1 VETAEENAR
10 QALAMH
16 RARWLADRD
25 KTEQALSLL
34 EEELDLPAR
43 PRRIECYDI
52 STIQGTNTVASM
64 VVFED
69 GLPTPQQYRRFRIRT
84 VTGQDDFA
92 SMHEV
97 LERRFRHL
105 ATGRPSRAAPTGG
118 AALDGAALDE
128 AAPAAPALDETVP
141 AAEAKAPREP
151 SPWDA
156 VPDLVIIDG
165 GKGQLGAALD
175 VLRDY
180 GLGAIP
186 VCGLAKREEEL
197 FVADLAEPIV
207 LPRTSE
213 ALYLV
218 QRVRDEAHRFA
229 ITYHRSLRGRAQTRS
244 VLDAITGIGPKR
256 KRALLRRFGSV
267 RGIRE
272 ASVEEVAATV
282 GFTRRLAETVKRS
295 L

>member
-1 VETAEENAR
+1 
-10 QALAMH
+10 M
-16 RARWLADRD
+16 ADRD
-25 KTEQALSLL
+25 KTELALSLL

-69 GLPTPQQYRRFRIRT
+69 GHPNPQQYRRFRIRT

-105 ATGRPSRAAPTGG
+105 ATAQPAPGSDAPGG
-118 AALDGAALDE
+118 E
-128 AAPAAPALDETVP
+128 APDSEPAT
-141 AAEAKAPREP
+141 PREP

-165 GKGQLGAALD
+165 GKGQLGEALD
-175 VLRDY
+175 VLRNY

-197 FVADLAEPIV
+197 YVADLAEPIR

-244 VLDAITGIGPKR
+244 ALDGISGVGPKR
-256 KRALLRRFGSV
+256 KRALLQRFGSV
-267 RGIRE
+267 RGVRE
-272 ASVEEVAATV
+272 ATVEDIAATV